1 MSDSTATTD
10 AFDIK
15 VEDAGPARK
24 RITITVPA
32 ATIEE
37 KKQSS
42 MGNLQAEAV
51 LPGFRKGKAPKH
63 LLERRFGSA
72 MDDETIQTLVREGYA
87 KAAEDND
94 FVALGDGE
102 IDGGIENLKIE
113 DGKPL
118 TVVVEVD
125 VVPDFELPDFS
136 SFEIV
141 RPLLEVEDE
150 HIDAELGRQ
159 CLRAGKAERIED
171 GFLPTDRMLGSITV
185 DAKGED
191 EPIFSHDQ
199 ALVVLPEAGEN
210 GQVLGLVIPDMAS
223 IFASSKVG
231 DTVTMNASGPDTH
244 EREEFRGKDLTIS
257 YTIHLCERI
266 NPATQ
271 EELIE
276 QFNLGSED
284 VLREQIRL
292 ALEQRRDEEQ
302 ASVLRQQGLEKI
314 VEAVDFELPEEFSGK
329 QIQQEIDRT
338 RHELMSSGNLDPDEV
353 EVKMA
358 EMRDDTE
365 TGIRRRLK
373 AFFIQQRL
381 ANHFEVQVNENEI
394 NSRIVAVA
402 MQRGL
407 RPEHVRSEL
416 AKSGQLHTLGGQ
428 VRDDK
433 ATDAMVAQMTITD
446 MPVDEWN
453 ALHAEGKAP
462 SGAAKKKTSTKKTA
476 KKASSKKAPA
486 KKASSKKASTK
497 KASTKKASTKKA
509 SKKKPS

>member
-32 ATIEE
+32 DTIQE
-37 KKQSS
+37 KMNSS
-42 MGNLQAEAV
+42 MGNLQTEAV

-72 MDDETIQTLVREGYA
+72 MEDETIQNLVREGYE
-87 KAAEDND
+87 KAIEDNKI
-94 FVALGDGE
+94 VALGDAD
-102 IDGGIENLKIE
+102 IDGGHDSLKLE
-113 DGKPL
+113 AGKPL
-118 TVVVEVD
+118 TFTVEVD

-159 CLRAGKAERIED
+159 CMRAGKAERIED
-171 GFLPTDRMLGSITV
+171 GFQPMDRMLGSISV
-185 DAKGED
+185 VAKGED
-191 EPIFSHDQ
+191 EPVFSHDQ

-223 IFASSKVG
+223 IFSSAKVG
-231 DTVTMNASGPDTH
+231 DTITMTATGPDTH

-276 QFNLGSED
+276 QFNLGSEE

-302 ASVLRQQGLEKI
+302 SSVLRQQALEQV
-314 VEAVDFELPEEFSGK
+314 VEAVDFELPEDFSGN

-338 RHELMSSGNLDPDEV
+338 RHEMMASGNLDPDEV

-365 TGIRRRLK
+365 KGIRRRLK

-381 ANHFEVQVNENEI
+381 ATHFEVQVNENEI
-394 NSRIVAVA
+394 NSRIVALA

-433 ATDAMVAQMTITD
+433 ATDAMVAQMTIND

-462 SGAAKKKTSTKKTA
+462 SGGAKKKTSTKKTA
-476 KKASSKKAPA
+476 KKAPAKKTSSKKAPAKKAPA

-497 KASTKKASTKKA
+497 KAS
-509 SKKKPS
+509 KKKPS